1 MKMRLSD
8 GDRESARDGLV
19 PEGTYAARVKDC
31 SETTSKKGN
40 EMMVVDYQIVAGEAR
55 GMEVR
60 DYIVDGFH
68 EDKMRA
74 LLAAVGAALPKPDPE
89 TGRCEIDPAD
99 ISGSRVTITVAH
111 EPDREDP
118 NHTWVRVR
126 EVAATRRQAQTAPAT
141 GEVAPEPDIPFD
153 EPEPERLD
161 DDEKVPF

>member
-1 MKMRLSD
+1 MRLSD

-60 DYIVDGFH
+60 DYIVDGYH

-89 TGRCEIDPAD
+89 TGKSDVDPAD

-111 EPDREDP
+111 EPDRADP

-126 EVAATRRQAQTAPAT
+126 EVAATRRQQPSASASAGAPPA
-141 GEVAPEPDIPFD
+141 PDIPFD

-161 DDEKVPF
+161 GDEKVPF